1 MRLSKIQQEVYDQ
14 LLRMIEQRGRAYVFG
29 WALGQLIRL
38 SEQDVNL
45 RLRIKQKI
53 Q

>member
-14 LLRMIEQRGRAYVFG
+14 LMRMIELRGRAYVFG
-29 WALGQLIRL
+29 WCLGQLIRL
-38 SEQDVNL
+38 SEQDPNL